1 MKLIRLK
8 VTNFRCYKDETV
20 IDLDNLVVFV
30 GKNDSGKS
38 SLFDALNVFFDEKA
52 APEKDDRC
60 VYADD
65 TNIRITCVFN
75 EVPSSLVIDAQHPTN
90 LVDEHLLNSEGF
102 LEIAKVYDCGLA
114 KPKCSGVYARAQ
126 HPTATDYADLLS
138 LTNSKLKERARS
150 LGVDLSGV
158 NQTVNTEL
166 RQAIWKHAADLQLQE
181 TDVELRAEA
190 AKAIWDQ
197 LKKHL
202 PVFAVFKSDR
212 ASTDQDAEAQDPMK
226 AAVKEAIKA
235 QEDTLSDIA
244 SKVEAQVQEIANRT
258 VEKIAEMNSELAKQL
273 TPRISTKN
281 WDSLF
286 SVSLTGDQ
294 DIPINK
300 RGSGTRRLVLLNFFR
315 AKAEKEAEEKTTG
328 IIYAIEEPE
337 TSQHPH
343 NQVMLIKA
351 LEDLAERPGC
361 QVFLTTHTPMLAR
374 RFNQHCLRLVTQ
386 ENGKPV
392 VRHGRDEA
400 TIRGI
405 VTSLG
410 VLPDHDVK
418 VFFGV
423 EGRNDISFLRTLSKI
438 LHDAGEDVPDLGWAE
453 DEGHLVFVPL
463 GGSCLDL
470 WVSRLQGLNRPEF
483 YLFDRDNPPPE
494 EPRYKDQADAINE
507 RDNCKVWHTKKRELE
522 NYIHKDLVTAV
533 YREYTGTGDA
543 FEDVPMLFAQV
554 VHEASESP
562 AAWDEVSKN
571 PETLRK
577 KISSAKK
584 RLCTEFVAKMTPEL
598 LMKIDPD
605 REVRGWLMAVG
616 EALNKDAAPRQEEP
630 A

>member
-1 MKLIRLK
+1 M
-8 VTNFRCYKDETV
+8 
-20 IDLDNLVVFV
+20 

-38 SLFDALNVFFDEKA
+38 SLLDALDLFFDEKA

-60 VYADD
+60 VYAAD
-65 TNIRITCVFN
+65 TNIRISCVFDGF
-75 EVPSSLVIDAQHPTN
+75 PSSLVIDVQHLTN
-90 LVDEHLLNSEGF
+90 LADEYLLNSEGL
-102 LEIAKVYDCGLA
+102 LEIAKVYDCGA
-114 KPKCSGVYARAQ
+114 PKSKLSGVFARAV
-126 HPTATDYADLLS
+126 HPTADGYSDLLS
-138 LTNSKLKERARS
+138 LTNSKLKERALS

-158 NQTVNTEL
+158 NQKINTEL

-190 AKAIWDQ
+190 AKGIWDQ

-212 ASTDQDAEAQDPMK
+212 ASTDQDAKAQDPMK

-235 QEDTLSDIA
+235 QEATLSDIA

-273 TPRISTKN
+273 TPRISIKN

-315 AKAEKEAEEKTTG
+315 AKAEKDAEEKTTG

-392 VRHGRDEA
+392 VRHGRDKA
-400 TIRGI
+400 TIQEI

-438 LHDAGEDVPDLGWAE
+438 LHDAGENVPDLGWAE

-483 YLFDRDNPPPE
+483 YLFDRDNPPPK
-494 EPRYKDQADAINE
+494 EPRYKDQADEIN
-507 RDNCKVWHTKKRELE
+507 RRPNCKAWHTKKRELE
-522 NYIHKDLVTAV
+522 NYIHVDVI
-533 YREYTGTGDA
+533 REQYPAYAGTGAD
-543 FEDVPMLFAQV
+543 FEDVPNLFAQA
-554 VHEASESP
+554 VHEASEGGGTWGNVVND
-562 AAWDEVSKN
+562 AEK
-571 PETLRK
+571 LKK
-577 KISSAKK
+577 KIASAKK

-598 LMKIDPD
+598 LEKIDPD